1 MKLIKLNAIDSTNE
15 YIKKNR
21 DVFCQNELCV
31 LTFNQTDGNGQRG
44 NKWFSEPQKN
54 ICISFFFRDLNINSN
69 EQFKLNMLVSLKIV
83 NIFKKF
89 EINNL
94 KIKWPNDI
102 LAGKKK
108 ISGILIESFIK
119 NKKVRDVIIG
129 FGVNVNQHDFG
140 DLKNATSFFL
150 QKKIYGDLNFISNA
164 IIDEFSDFK
173 YEILN
178 YTKSKLKNEYLKL
191 LHGLN
196 KLIKFKI
203 NGNIQN
209 AEIVDIKDTG
219 ELVLEIKG
227 IKKEFKNQELVYI
240 N

>member
-15 YIKKNR
+15 YIKKNK

-54 ICISFFFRDLNINSN
+54 ICISFFFRDLNIKLND
-69 EQFKLNMLVSLKIV
+69 QFKLNMLVSLKIV

-89 EINNL
+89 KINNL

-102 LAGKKK
+102 LADKKK
-108 ISGILIESFIK
+108 ISGILTEFYLK
-119 NKKVRDVIIG
+119 NNKVRDVIIG
-129 FGVNVNQHDFG
+129 FGININQYDFG

-150 QKKIYGDLNFISNA
+150 QKKVHGDLNLISNA
-164 IIDEFSDFK
+164 IIDDFSDFK
-173 YEILN
+173 NEILN
-178 YTKSKLKNEYLKL
+178 YKKSELKCEYLKL

-203 NGNIQN
+203 NGNVQT
-209 AEIVDIKDTG
+209 AEIVDIKETG
-219 ELVLEIKG
+219 ELVLEIEG
-227 IKKEFKNQELVYI
+227 IKKEFRNQEIVYI

>member
-1 MKLIKLNAIDSTNE
+1 
-15 YIKKNR
+15 
-21 DVFCQNELCV
+21 
-31 LTFNQTDGNGQRG
+31 
-44 NKWFSEPQKN
+44 
-54 ICISFFFRDLNINSN
+54 
-69 EQFKLNMLVSLKIV
+69 MLVSLKIV

-178 YTKSKLKNEYLKL
+178 YTKSKLKDEYLKL

-219 ELVLEIKG
+219 ELVLKIKG